1 MRFSGILITRPRA
14 EALELAGML
23 AGMPA
28 RPESPPPPS
37 QARKSIILPAFE
49 FKARGLPADEVR
61 QLEQA
66 AAKGPVLLIFTSPR
80 SVDFGLGQIPPF
92 VLKVSSLAAIGPAT
106 AEILRQAGAPPG
118 LVSRHGYTSED
129 LLREIRRK
137 SGLPASTDV
146 ARGTRAFIFAAPGG
160 RETLREGLAT
170 LGFEPRML
178 MVYEREPAKL
188 EPAAIEAIEQTESL
202 LVVWSSANAM
212 KELQRRLPVDCW
224 NRVLRAEWL
233 VISDRL
239 AALAQ
244 SFNPAR
250 VHLAAG
256 PSNAAIAHAIQ
267 ALD

>member
-1 MRFSGILITRPRA
+1 MRFSAILITRPRA
-14 EALELAGML
+14 EALELASML
-23 AGMPA
+23 AELPA
-28 RPESPPPPS
+28 KSQSPLPPS
-37 QARKSIILPAFE
+37 HVRKSIILPAFE

-66 AAKGPVLLIFTSPR
+66 AKKGPVLLIFTSPR
-80 SVDFGLGQIPPF
+80 SVDFGLGQIPPI
-92 VLKVSSLAAIGPAT
+92 VLEVASLAAIGPAT
-106 AEILRQAGAPPG
+106 AEILEQTGAPPG

-129 LLREIRRK
+129 LLREIQRK
-137 SGLPASTDV
+137 RELPASIDV

-202 LVVWSSANAM
+202 LVVWTSANAM

-224 NRVLRAEWL
+224 NRVRQAEWL

-239 AALAQ
+239 AAVAQ

-256 PSNAAIAHAIQ
+256 PSNAAIVRAIE